1 MKSTAGLTKSAG
13 IPAYKATFL
22 ACKFMCPLCIPYTD
36 IALKA
41 AKFYANPTESIT

>member
-1 MKSTAGLTKSAG
+1 MR
-13 IPAYKATFL
+13 
-22 ACKFMCPLCIPYTD
+22 PLCIPYTD